1 MSYYLNDY
9 CFSMYKKLWFT
20 FIEVIIAITVFAIGV
35 LAVLRLITQNLV
47 TLDITQSRTM
57 ATFLAKEWIELAY
70 NIRDSNIAKWLPR
83 DCVLKTWFVLDV
95 LGNVVDL
102 EHVCLWNFSSWVQDN
117 KILQLSFDSTWYI
130 YTYPVDAGW
139 DFTELWSG
147 NRLYFATW
155 TVWWHQI
162 FWYSS
167 RPVPWTPPSVFS
179 RYILF
184 TGVREGNNI
193 LPRENIL
200 KIESHVLYNK
210 WTKTWE
216 VVLESFIWNH

>member
-1 MSYYLNDY
+1 MWGI
-9 CFSMYKKLWFT
+9 KKLYFGDYGVFMKNKSAFT

-47 TLDITQSRTM
+47 TLDITQSRTT
-57 ATFLAKEWIELAY
+57 ATFLAKEWIELVY

-83 DCVLKTWFVLDV
+83 DCVLKTGLLLD
-95 LGNVVDL
+95 NPDQS
-102 EHVCLWNFSSWVQDN
+102 CLWKFASWVQNN
-117 KILQLSFDSTWYI
+117 KVLQISFDSDWYM
-130 YTYPVDAGW
+130 YTLPVIAGTN
-139 DFTELWSG
+139 FTQLWSG
-147 NRLYFATW
+147 NRLYFSTW
-155 TVWWHQI
+155 MVGWHEI

-167 RPVPWTPPSVFS
+167 RPLAWNPPSFFS

-184 TGVREGNNI
+184 TGVREWNAL
-193 LPRENIL
+193 LPRESIL

-216 VVLESFIWNH
+216 VVLESFIWNY